1 MRPRPWRP
9 AATRTGFLVP
19 GPRRFAAVAAAR
31 LSRAAVRRIG
41 RRGGSALPGLVA
53 ATLDPGLLYAL
64 IGDLGGGTVL
74 VSGTNG
80 KTTVTALVAEI
91 AKAGGDPV
99 VSNPSGSNLA
109 RGLLSHLL
117 ERVDLRGRARWPR
130 DSLGVLELDE
140 AQLIASLVRIGP
152 RAVVLTNLFRDQLDR
167 YGELDALGRGFA
179 ASLSNCNPRPVL
191 ILNRDDPVLA
201 HIGESYAGRVVGFG
215 LDVSESGAEPDE
227 WADSTLCPECLGPLQ
242 YSGVAYS
249 HLGRFRCP
257 DCGFA
262 HRPPEVSGKV
272 RRADLAGI
280 ALECQVNGQSVTV
293 DSPLPGTFNAYNLL
307 AGLATAHAL
316 GYSAERSAEVIA
328 AAGPRFGRAE
338 RVELDGVEITL
349 LLMKNPTGANELVR
363 TLPKENY
370 NLLVLLNDRP
380 ADGEDVSWIWDVN
393 FSAIAPCQ
401 LVTGGSRAADMAL
414 RLKYAGHESAAVAE
428 GPVETALNAALELGG
443 KRLLVLSTYTAMLEL
458 RRWLLRSG
466 AIDQHWQAQ

>member
-1 MRPRPWRP
+1 M
-9 AATRTGFLVP
+9 
-19 GPRRFAAVAAAR
+19 AAVAAAR
-31 LSRAAVRRIG
+31 LGRGAARGIL
-41 RRGGSALPGLVA
+41 RRGGSALPGLIA
-53 ATLDPGLLYAL
+53 ATIDPGLLYAL

-80 KTTVTALVAEI
+80 KTTVTGLVAEI

-140 AQLIASLVRIGP
+140 AQLIASLGRIGP

-179 ASLSNCNPRPVL
+179 ASLAECQPRPVL
-191 ILNRDDPVLA
+191 VVNRDDPVLA
-201 HIGESYAGRVVGFG
+201 HIAESYSGRVVGYG
-215 LDVSESGAEPDE
+215 LDVSQSGAEPDE
-227 WADSTLCPECLGPLQ
+227 WADSTLCPECLGQLQ

-262 HRPPEVSGKV
+262 HRPPDVSGRV
-272 RRADLAGI
+272 LRADLMGI
-280 ALECQVNGQSVTV
+280 SLECRINGHAVTL

-307 AGLATAHAL
+307 AGLAAAHAL
-316 GYSAERSAEVIA
+316 GYSVESSAGVIA

-363 TLPKENY
+363 TLPQDAFD
-370 NLLVLLNDRP
+370 LLVLLNDRP

-393 FSAIAPCQ
+393 FSAMDPRK

-414 RLKYAGHESAAVAE
+414 RLKYAGHQAAAVAE
-428 GPVETALNAALELGG
+428 GPVEDALGAALELGG
-443 KRLLVLSTYTAMLEL
+443 RRLLVLSTYTAMLEL

-466 AIDQHWQAQ
+466 AVDQHWQAR

>member
-1 MRPRPWRP
+1 M
-9 AATRTGFLVP
+9 P
-19 GPRRFAAVAAAR
+19 GPRRIAAVAAAR
-31 LSRAAVRRIG
+31 LSRAAVRGIA

-53 ATLDPGLLYAL
+53 ATIDPDLLYAL

-80 KTTVTALVAEI
+80 KTTVTGLVAEI
-91 AKAGGDPV
+91 ARASDDPV

-117 ERVDLRGRARWPR
+117 ERVDLRGRARWRR

-179 ASLSNCNPRPVL
+179 ASLADCEPRPVL
-191 ILNRDDPVLA
+191 VLNRDDPVLA
-201 HIGESYAGRVVGFG
+201 HIAESYRGRVVGFG
-215 LDVSESGAEPDE
+215 LDVSDSSAEPDE
-227 WADSTLCPECLGPLQ
+227 WADSTLCPECLGPLH

-249 HLGRFRCP
+249 HLGRFQCP

-262 HRPPEVSGKV
+262 HRSPEISGKV
-272 RRADLAGI
+272 LRADLSGI
-280 ALECQVNGQSVTV
+280 SLECRVNGGSVTIN
-293 DSPLPGTFNAYNLL
+293 SSLPGTFNAYNLL
-307 AGLATAHAL
+307 AGLAAAHAL
-316 GYSAERSAEVIA
+316 GYPVESSAAVIA
-328 AAGPRFGRAE
+328 AVGPRFGRAE
-338 RVELDGVEITL
+338 RVELDGVEVTL

-370 NLLVLLNDRP
+370 DLLLLLNDRP

-393 FSAIAPCQ
+393 FSEMGPRQ

-414 RLKYAGHESAAVAE
+414 RLKYAGHQAAAVAE
-428 GPVETALNAALELGG
+428 GPVENALRAALELGG
-443 KRLLVLSTYTAMLEL
+443 QRLLVLSTYTAMLEL

-466 AIDQHWQAQ
+466 AVDQHWQAR

>member
-1 MRPRPWRP
+1 M
-9 AATRTGFLVP
+9 P
-19 GPRRFAAVAAAR
+19 GPRSLAAVAAAR
-31 LSRAAVRRIG
+31 LGRAAARGIL
-41 RRGGSALPGLVA
+41 RRGGSALPGLI
-53 ATLDPGLLYAL
+53 ATTIDPGLLYAL

-80 KTTVTALVAEI
+80 KTTVTGLVAEI

-140 AQLIASLVRIGP
+140 AQLIASLGRIGP

-179 ASLSNCNPRPVL
+179 ASLAECQPRPVL
-191 ILNRDDPVLA
+191 VVNRDDPVLA
-201 HIGESYAGRVVGFG
+201 HIAESYSGRVVGFG
-215 LDVSESGAEPDE
+215 LDVSQSGAEPDE
-227 WADSTLCPECLGPLQ
+227 WADSTLCPECLGRLQ

-262 HRPPEVSGKV
+262 HRPPDVSGRV
-272 RRADLAGI
+272 RRADLTGI
-280 ALECQVNGQSVTV
+280 SLECQVNGHAVTV

-307 AGLATAHAL
+307 AGLAAAHAL
-316 GYSAERSAEVIA
+316 GYSVESSAAVIA

-338 RVELDGVEITL
+338 RVELDGIEITL

-363 TLPKENY
+363 TLPKDAFD
-370 NLLVLLNDRP
+370 LLVLLNDRP

-393 FSAIAPCQ
+393 FSAMDPRK

-414 RLKYAGHESAAVAE
+414 RLKYAGHQAAAVAE
-428 GPVETALNAALELGG
+428 GPVEDALRAALELGG
-443 KRLLVLSTYTAMLEL
+443 RRLLVLSTYTAMLEL
-458 RRWLLRSG
+458 RRWLLRWG
-466 AIDQHWQAQ
+466 AVDQHWQAQ